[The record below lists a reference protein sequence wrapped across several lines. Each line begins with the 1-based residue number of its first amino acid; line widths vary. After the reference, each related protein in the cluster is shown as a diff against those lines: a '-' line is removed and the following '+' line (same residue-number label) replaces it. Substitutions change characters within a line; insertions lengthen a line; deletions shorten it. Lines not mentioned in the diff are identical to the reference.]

1 MPEVD
6 EEWYL
11 SQYPDVRD
19 AILHGRTQSA
29 SSHYRKHGRAEK
41 RLPSKPVVDEAWYLR
56 TYPDVAAA
64 IREGRETSAYD
75 HFVKNGYR
83 EGRTARPRADWQRN
97 IALFLSGISVVLLLI
112 VIYMLWRGAPT

>member
-11 SQYPDVRD
+11 SQYPDVRAAVSD
-19 AILHGRTQSA
+19 GRTKSA
-29 SSHYRKHGRAEK
+29 SSHYRGHGYAER

-56 TYPDVAAA
+56 TYPDVAVA
-64 IREGRETSAYD
+64 IREGREMSAYD
-75 HFVKNGYR
+75 HFVKLGYR
-83 EGRTARPRADWQRN
+83 EGRMATRRAYWKRS

-112 VIYMLWRGAPT
+112 VIYLWRGHT